1 MVLLDL
7 PIIGRC
13 MIPTT
18 MDSSAT
24 AELSVHGMICA
35 SRVGRVERVL
45 KAVPG
50 VAEVVV
56 NLTCVKF

>member
-1 MVLLDL
+1 
-7 PIIGRC
+7 

-18 MDSSAT
+18 MNSSVT
-24 AELSVHGMICA
+24 AELSVEGMICA
-35 SRVGRVERVL
+35 SCVGRVERVL

-50 VAEVVV
+50 VAEAVV